1 MCRLR
6 WMTLGLSVLP
16 LACGCEDCPN
26 SLACLVIAAV
36 LSAAAFY
43 GASLLRELWLL
54 SKLPH

>member
-6 WMTLGLSVLP
+6 WLTLGLAALP

-26 SLACLVIAAV
+26 SVTCLVIAAA

-43 GASLLRELWLL
+43 VASLLRELWLL